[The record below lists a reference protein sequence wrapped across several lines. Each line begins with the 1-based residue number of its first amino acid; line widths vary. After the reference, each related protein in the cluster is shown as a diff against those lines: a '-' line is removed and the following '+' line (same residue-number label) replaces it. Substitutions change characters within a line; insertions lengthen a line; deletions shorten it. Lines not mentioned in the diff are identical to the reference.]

1 MPGMRQGILNA
12 SKIPSV
18 LTQTPTGL
26 QTAGQAAQKAPAD
39 ANSMKGLW
47 PGSMELPSG
56 WANTQTDPDGLTQCC
71 LQIEQ
76 T

>member
-39 ANSMKGLW
+39 ANSMKGL
-47 PGSMELPSG
+47 
-56 WANTQTDPDGLTQCC
+56 
-71 LQIEQ
+71 
-76 T
+76 